1 MCSSSR
7 FGSSATGCLDVSP
20 SPFFFLFPLHKG
32 AVIAAPAGWQWFRE
46 EYPKGHNRILL
57 YVAEQGTENLSP
69 CCRHARFL
77 STWLT
82 RLVARGSTTDG
93 NERPAGHWSHLDP
106 CFLSSRGF
114 GRRSGPSVCWG
125 EGCCFEPQ
133 PTCQPGTPPSPPQP
147 GLARGGGVSLV
158 TAHLAWPGGEDLV
171 PMGGGTLFKRPLL
184 MPACRGRIPIGD
196 VDSVLSIHVLVTSRL
211 DRNSGA
217 LKSDHDWDQHGSNL
231 SRLFL

>member
-1 MCSSSR
+1 MSVRQPRVENEKPILRWC
-7 FGSSATGCLDVSP
+7 AVHLDLAPVLLVVWMSP
-20 SPFFFLFPLHKG
+20 RLRFFLFPLHKG
-32 AVIAAPAGWQWFRE
+32 AVIAAPAGWQWFCE
-46 EYPKGHNRILL
+46 EYPKGHNRVLL

-125 EGCCFEPQ
+125 EGFCFEPQ
-133 PTCQPGTPPSPPQP
+133 PTCQPGTPPPPHSP
-147 GLARGGGVSLV
+147 GS
-158 TAHLAWPGGEDLV
+158 
-171 PMGGGTLFKRPLL
+171 
-184 MPACRGRIPIGD
+184 PAEE
-196 VDSVLSIHVLVTSRL
+196 V
-211 DRNSGA
+211 
-217 LKSDHDWDQHGSNL
+217 
-231 SRLFL
+231 